1 MGNTKL
7 TFKRYEKKYMLTP
20 EQYRSIS
27 ARISEYIEPDEYP
40 QSTVCSVYY
49 DGWDYHLIRRSID
62 KPVYKEK
69 LRLRSYGVPGENDP
83 VFLELKKKF
92 KGVVYKRRAPMPAA
106 AAEAYLAGKSPAP
119 QSGQVINEIDWFL
132 KENKP
137 CPKVLIA
144 CDRSS
149 YRGREDKE
157 LRITFDENIRWRRD
171 ELSLTAGSHGELLMK
186 DGGVLMEIKIPGAA
200 PLWLARAL
208 SELEIFPVSFSK
220 YGTCYTE
227 NILKE
232 QVKGLVF
239 DV

>member
-1 MGNTKL
+1 MGDTKL
-7 TFKRYEKKYMLTP
+7 TFKRYEKKYLLTP
-20 EQYRSIS
+20 EKFRLIKE
-27 ARISEYIEPDEYP
+27 RIGGYIEPDEFP

-49 DGWDYHLIRRSID
+49 DGGDYHLIRHSID

-69 LRLRSYGVPGENDP
+69 LRLRSYGVPAEGDT

-92 KGVVYKRRAPMPAA
+92 KGVVYKRRAPMPVAE
-106 AAEAYLAGKSPAP
+106 AEAYLAGEAPAP
-119 QSGQVINEIDWFL
+119 DSGQIINEIDWFL
-132 KENKP
+132 KENTL

-144 CDRSS
+144 CDRLS
-149 YRGREDKE
+149 YRGREDRE
-157 LRITFDENIRWRRD
+157 LRITFDENIRWRRS

-200 PLWLARAL
+200 PLWLARTL

-227 NILKE
+227 NILRE
-232 QVKGLVF
+232 QVEGLVF

>member
-1 MGNTKL
+1 MGDTKL

-20 EQYRSIS
+20 EKHKHFLERV
-27 ARISEYIEPDEYP
+27 ENYIEPDEYP
-40 QSTVCSVYY
+40 RSTVCSIYY
-49 DGWDYHLIRRSID
+49 DSWDYHLIRHSID

-92 KGVVYKRRAPMPAA
+92 KGVVYKRRAIMPAA
-106 AAEAYLAGKSPAP
+106 AAEAYLAGKAVPDRE
-119 QSGQVINEIDWFL
+119 GQVINEIDWFL
-132 KENKP
+132 RENRP
-137 CPKVLIA
+137 SPKVLIA

-149 YRGREDKE
+149 HRGREDKE
-157 LRITFDENIRWRRD
+157 LRITFDENIRWRQED
-171 ELSLTAGSHGELLMK
+171 LSLTAGSHGELLVE

-200 PLWLARAL
+200 PMWLARML

-227 NILKE
+227 NILAR
-232 QVKGLVF
+232 QVEGLVF